1 MNDTNT
7 TYDTAVCDA
16 DFDDFADSATAV
28 TSDASDADEIETALA
43 QWWHDNARDLP
54 WRFGRTTP
62 WGVLVSEVMSQQT
75 QMGRV
80 VPYWTAWMERW
91 PDAAAL
97 AEAPKSDVITAW
109 GRLGYPRRALRLRE
123 CAHVVACDYADELPR
138 TYDELLALPGI
149 GDYTASAVLSFAFGE
164 RIAVIDTNIRRVLSR
179 AFVGVESFGGAASPA
194 ERALAKRLLPDD
206 GFAKCRRF
214 DRPSVV
220 WNQSVMELGATVCT
234 AKSPLCDACPIAA
247 QCAFLRNGR
256 PGLGER
262 RTRPRQRF
270 QGTDRQVRGLVL
282 NALRGLPDGETTL
295 DRGSVE
301 KLWKDYVQ
309 LDKCIA
315 SLDEDGL
322 IEILP
327 GGGVRLP
334 D

>member
-7 TYDTAVCDA
+7 TYDTAVRDA

-28 TSDASDADEIETALA
+28 TSDASDADEIATTLA
-43 QWWHDNARDLP
+43 QWWQTNARDLP

-80 VPYWTAWMERW
+80 VPYWTAWMDRW

-97 AEAPKSDVITAW
+97 ADAPKSDVITAW
-109 GRLGYPRRALRLRE
+109 GRLGYPRRALRLQE
-123 CAHVVACDYADELPR
+123 CAHVIAYDYADELPH

-164 RIAVIDTNIRRVLSR
+164 RIAVVDTNIRRVLSR
-179 AFVGVESFGGAASPA
+179 AFVGVESLGGSASPA

-206 GFAKCRRF
+206 DSAKCRRF

-220 WNQSVMELGATVCT
+220 WNQPSWNSARR
-234 AKSPLCDACPIAA
+234 
-247 QCAFLRNGR
+247 CALRNRHYAKPVRSPENARSYATEDRDWGSGVRDHANDSKVRTGR
-256 PGLGER
+256 CA
-262 RTRPRQRF
+262 
-270 QGTDRQVRGLVL
+270 LVL
-282 NALRGLPDGETTL
+282 NALRGLPDGETVL
-295 DRGSVE
+295 DRKSVE
-301 KLWKDYVQ
+301 RLWKDHVQ

-334 D
+334 V

>member
-7 TYDTAVCDA
+7 IRTAARGAAAIAIGTDA
-16 DFDDFADSATAV
+16 G
-28 TSDASDADEIETALA
+28 EIETTLA
-43 QWWHDNARDLP
+43 QWWQSNARDLP

-91 PDAAAL
+91 PDAVAL
-97 AEAPKSDVITAW
+97 ADAPKSDVITAW

-179 AFVGVESFGGAASPA
+179 AFVGTESLGGSASPA
-194 ERALAKRLLPDD
+194 ERALAKRLLPEDNP
-206 GFAKCRRF
+206 AKCRRF

-282 NALRGLPDGETTL
+282 NALRGLPDGETAL
-295 DRGSVE
+295 DRGNVE
-301 KLWKDYVQ
+301 KLWKDHVQ

-322 IEILP
+322 VEILP
-327 GGGVRLP
+327 GGAVRLP

>member
-7 TYDTAVCDA
+7 TYDTAVRDA

-301 KLWKDYVQ
+301 KLWKDHVQ

>member
-7 TYDTAVCDA
+7 MHAA
-16 DFDDFADSATAV
+16 LRGNATTIAIE
-28 TSDASDADEIETALA
+28 TDADEIETALA
-43 QWWHDNARDLP
+43 QWWQTNARDLP

-80 VPYWTAWMERW
+80 VPYWTAWMDRW

-97 AEAPKSDVITAW
+97 ADAPKSDVITAW
-109 GRLGYPRRALRLRE
+109 GRLGYPRRALRLQE
-123 CAHVVACDYADELPR
+123 CAHVIAYDYADELPH

-164 RIAVIDTNIRRVLSR
+164 RIAVVDTNIRRVLSR
-179 AFVGVESFGGAASPA
+179 AFVGVESLGGSASPA

-206 GFAKCRRF
+206 DSAKCRRF

-220 WNQSVMELGATVCT
+220 WNQAVMELGATVCT
-234 AKSPLCDACPIAA
+234 AKSPLCEACPIAGK
-247 QCAFLRNGR
+247 CAFLRNGR
-256 PGLGER
+256 PGLGQR

-282 NALRGLPDGETTL
+282 NALRGLPDGETVL
-295 DRGSVE
+295 DRKSVE
-301 KLWKDYVQ
+301 RLWKDHVQ

-334 D
+334 V

>member
-7 TYDTAVCDA
+7 TYDTAVRDA

-28 TSDASDADEIETALA
+28 TSDASDADEIATTLA
-43 QWWHDNARDLP
+43 QWWQTNARDLP

-80 VPYWTAWMERW
+80 VPYWTAWMDRW

-97 AEAPKSDVITAW
+97 ADAPKSDVITAW
-109 GRLGYPRRALRLRE
+109 GRLGYPRRALRLQE
-123 CAHVVACDYADELPR
+123 CAHVIAYDYADELPH

-164 RIAVIDTNIRRVLSR
+164 RIAVVDTNIRRVLSR
-179 AFVGVESFGGAASPA
+179 AFVGVESLGGSASPA

-206 GFAKCRRF
+206 DSAKCRRF

-220 WNQSVMELGATVCT
+220 WNQAVMELGATVCT
-234 AKSPLCDACPIAA
+234 AKSPLCEACPIAG

-256 PGLGER
+256 PGLGQR

-282 NALRGLPDGETTL
+282 NALRGLPDGETVL
-295 DRGSVE
+295 DRKSVE
-301 KLWKDYVQ
+301 RLWKDHVQ

-334 D
+334 V